1 MRQITKTFTLI
12 SCFIALFSCASC
24 TKDNTS
30 NQNTS
35 DEVTIIGSWKYSFSS
50 GYVILTFD
58 NDGYMR
64 YYEYDHGAVESDKYY
79 QYTYDN
85 NILTLKRE
93 GHSDKVIEVET
104 LSREKLVLRDWPD
117 GGLCVFVRQ

>member
-30 NQNTS
+30 SQNAS
-35 DEVTIIGSWKYSFSS
+35 DEVTIIGSWKYSWTD

-64 YYEYDHGAVESDKYY
+64 YYEYDDGEVQSDKYY
-79 QYTYDN
+79 QYMYSN
-85 NILTLKRE
+85 NLLTLKRE
-93 GHSDKVIEVET
+93 GSSDKNIVVET
-104 LSREKLVLRDWPD
+104 LSKEKLVLKDWPD
-117 GGLCVFVRQ
+117 GGLCVFIRQ